1 MKGTP
6 SPFILRNVGLSIL
19 NLDIVI
25 QCDILILYYE
35 VIFSGV
41 KYMVKSIL
49 DNLIEKN
56 EFPIIFIGAG
66 ISKRY
71 LKNYPSWEQ
80 LLEELWS
87 EVNDTN
93 IYSYLNK
100 INENLKTEGID
111 NEFKRKFIANTLV
124 ARDIEKLVNNK
135 FFDGK
140 ITIEGLSQENVYKS
154 SISPFKKYLSNKFT
168 DYIIKDKVE
177 KEVNEFSNLLL
188 KAQIIITTNY
198 DTFIEDTYNKKSNYE
213 IKKYIGQQGFFRQT
227 LGYAE
232 LYKIHGCVTEPT
244 SVIINDNDYK
254 NFNNN
259 SILISA
265 KIISL
270 LLNSPIIFLGY
281 SLTDVN
287 VRNIIKDFTGSLSEH
302 EKVELEKRLILVQWM
317 EGINDILEE
326 VIIDT
331 DLGCRLTLIKT
342 DNYYEVFRKISQI
355 NQGVAPSEV
364 RRYQSVIRELIVER
378 GKKGSLKAMLVSP
391 GDLDEIEKTIGNKNI
406 VVAIGDSKTIF
417 NMPNTVDYIYDYIE
431 GVNEQNI
438 NSILRFIASQQ
449 TKSIL
454 PVLKYITDE
463 NIDKCNLHDSEKK
476 KLRKRIKKQAILRVQ
491 NEALPCKEV
500 FKTIEDILKEKYP
513 KYREQSLIAYNI
525 DIIGTEKVRNYLL
538 NELNDL
544 KTKGE
549 ITAST
554 QLKRLALIYDL
565 KVTRKDIVVE

>member
-1 MKGTP
+1 
-6 SPFILRNVGLSIL
+6 
-19 NLDIVI
+19 
-25 QCDILILYYE
+25 
-35 VIFSGV
+35 
-41 KYMVKSIL
+41 MVKSIL

-71 LKNYPSWEQ
+71 LENYPSWEQ
-80 LLEELWS
+80 LLENLWKIA
-87 EVNDTN
+87 NDTN

-100 INENLKTEGID
+100 VNESLKTQGID

-124 ARDIEKLVNNK
+124 ASAVEKEINNK
-135 FFDGK
+135 FFNDK
-140 ITIEGLSQENVYKS
+140 LTIEGLSQEDVYKS
-154 SISPFKKYLSNKFT
+154 NISPFKKYLSNKFT
-168 DYIIKDKVE
+168 NYVIKDE
-177 KEVNEFSNLLL
+177 LEQEINEFSKLLL

-198 DTFIEDTYNKKSNYE
+198 DTFLEDLYNKNSNYE
-213 IKKYIGQQGFFRQT
+213 IKRYIGQQGFFKQT

-232 LYKIHGCVTEPT
+232 LYKIHGCVSEPS
-244 SVIINDNDYK
+244 SVIINESDYK

-287 VRNIIKDFTGSLSEH
+287 VRNIIRDFTSSLSER
-302 EKVELEKRLILVQWM
+302 EKIELEKRLIIVQWV
-317 EGINDILEE
+317 EGEKEIIEE
-326 VIIDT
+326 VIIDS

-342 DNYYEVFRKISQI
+342 DNYYEVFKKISQI

-364 RRYQSVIRELIVER
+364 RRYQSVIRELIIER
-378 GKKGSLKAMLVSP
+378 GKAGGLKTMLVSP
-391 GDLDEIEKTIGNKNI
+391 GDLDEIESTMGNKNI

-431 GVNEQNI
+431 DINEQNI

-449 TKSIL
+449 PKSIL
-454 PVLKYITDE
+454 PVLKYITED
-463 NIDKCNLHDSEKK
+463 NINKCNLHDSEKK
-476 KLRKRIKKQAILRVQ
+476 KLRERIKKQAILRVQ
-491 NEALPCKEV
+491 YEALTCKET
-500 FKTIEDILKEKYP
+500 FESIEDILKEKYP

-525 DIIGTEKVRNYLL
+525 DKIDKEKVKDYILS
-538 NELNDL
+538 ELNDL
-544 KTKGE
+544 KAKGE
-549 ITAST
+549 ITVST
-554 QLKRLALIYDL
+554 HLKRLALIYDL
-565 KVTRKDIVVE
+565 KVNAKNIVVE